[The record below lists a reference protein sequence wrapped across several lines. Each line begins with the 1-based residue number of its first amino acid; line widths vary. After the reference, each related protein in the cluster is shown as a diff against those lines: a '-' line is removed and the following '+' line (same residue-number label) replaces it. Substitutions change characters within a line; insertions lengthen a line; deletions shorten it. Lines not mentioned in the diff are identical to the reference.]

1 MLDNHVDSFD
11 SGEIATD
18 SVDEETCEVHFVLQ
32 EDVASDQGKVIVTE
46 VVDSSSN
53 RASRVDSNVD
63 F

>member
-18 SVDEETCEVHFVLQ
+18 SVDEETCEVHFVLE
-32 EDVASDQGKVIVTE
+32 EDVVSDQGKVIVTE